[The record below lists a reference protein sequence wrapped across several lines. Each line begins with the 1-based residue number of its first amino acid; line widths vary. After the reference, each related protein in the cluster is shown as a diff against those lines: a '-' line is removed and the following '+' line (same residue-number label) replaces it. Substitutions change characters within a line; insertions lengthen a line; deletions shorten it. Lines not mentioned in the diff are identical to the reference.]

1 MHLFAPHRSR
11 RIQSPASPVSV
22 ELLENRRLLSVTT
35 LVTTD
40 SPVAALDLNATAGKK
55 FHDVVG
61 DWTNATG
68 LPAKGS
74 GAVAVAII
82 NWGDGKTTRGKFVD
96 DGSGVIQIT
105 GSHAWH
111 KPGTFQT
118 VVTVD
123 EYPKGHSH
131 QLTEIGTGSGSAVV
145 TPKPHKVSVK
155 GTLTGTYTTPL
166 GNPDARSYVFTGTGT
181 AGAMGAVSLDGTI
194 TPPGFILSAPA
205 NGEFTLTNA
214 DGTITL
220 DLTGKP
226 QPGGSPLP
234 EKMTYTVSGG
244 TGAFANAGGKGTV
257 SIAVDDTANTFI
269 IVIH

>member
-1 MHLFAPHRSR
+1 MSLFASHGKRQSRSVFAPVALER
-11 RIQSPASPVSV
+11 LEQRQLLSVSTFDTVASPV
-22 ELLENRRLLSVTT
+22 
-35 LVTTD
+35 
-40 SPVAALDLNATAGKK
+40 AGFDLTASAGKK

-61 DWTNATG
+61 NWTNADG
-68 LPAKGS
+68 LPAKHS
-74 GAVAVAII
+74 GTVAIAMI
-82 NWGDGKTTRGKFVD
+82 NWGDGKTTRGRFVD

-111 KPGTFQT
+111 LPGTFQT
-118 VVTVD
+118 TVTVD
-123 EYPKGHSH
+123 EFPRGHSH
-131 QLTEIGTGSGSAVV
+131 TLTEIGQGSGMADVS
-145 TPKPHKVSVK
+145 PKPHKVKVK
-155 GTLTGTYTTPL
+155 GTLTGTYATPL

-214 DGTITL
+214 NGTITL

-234 EKMTYTVSGG
+234 EKMTYTISGG
-244 TGAFANAGGKGTV
+244 TGDFANAGGKGTV
-257 SIAVDDTANTFI
+257 SIAVDDTALTFI
-269 IVIH
+269 VVIH

>member
-1 MHLFAPHRSR
+1 MHPFAYRGKR
-11 RIQSPASPVSV
+11 QSSSTLSPVSV
-22 ELLENRRLLSVTT
+22 ELLENRRLLSVSTFDTT
-35 LVTTD
+35 A
-40 SPVAALDLNATAGKK
+40 SPVAAFDLNSTAGKR

-61 DWTNATG
+61 NWTNADG

-74 GAVAVAII
+74 GTVAIAMI
-82 NWGDGKTTRGKFVD
+82 NWGDGKISRGKFVD

-105 GSHAWH
+105 GSHGWH

-118 VVTVD
+118 TVTVD

-131 QLTEIGTGSGSAVV
+131 QLTEIGQGSATATVS
-145 TPKPHKVSVK
+145 PKPHKVSVK
-155 GTLTGTYTTPL
+155 GTITGTYTTPL

-181 AGAMGAVSLDGTI
+181 AGKMGAVSMDGTI

-214 DGTITL
+214 NGTITL

-234 EKMTYTVSGG
+234 EKMTYTISGG
-244 TGAFANAGGKGTV
+244 TGDFANAGGKGTV
-257 SIAVDDTANTFI
+257 SIAVDDTALTFI

>member
-1 MHLFAPHRSR
+1 MHLFASRGKHQSRSA
-11 RIQSPASPVSV
+11 IAPVA
-22 ELLENRRLLSVTT
+22 LERLEQRQFLSVSSFDT
-35 LVTTD
+35 VA
-40 SPVAALDLNATAGKK
+40 SPVAAFDLNAVAGKK

-61 DWTNATG
+61 NWTNADG
-68 LPAKGS
+68 LPAKHS
-74 GAVAVAII
+74 GTVAVAMI
-82 NWGDGKTTRGKFVD
+82 NWGDGKTTRGKFLD

-123 EYPKGHSH
+123 EYPRGHSH
-131 QLTEIGTGSGSAVV
+131 QLTEIGQGDGSAVV

-155 GTLTGTYTTPL
+155 GTITGTYTTPL
-166 GNPDARSYVFTGTGT
+166 GNPDARSYVFTGTGN

-205 NGEFTLTNA
+205 NGELTLTNA
-214 DGTITL
+214 NGTITL

-226 QPGGSPLP
+226 QQGGSPLP
-234 EKMTYTVSGG
+234 QKMSYVVSGG
-244 TGAFANAGGKGTV
+244 TGTFENAGGKGTV
-257 SIAVDDTANTFI
+257 SIAVDDTALTFI
-269 IVIH
+269 MLSH